1 MGHAWWQ
8 EKIAYQIYPKSFCD
22 SNGDGIGDLPGIC
35 SKLDYLKDL
44 GVDLLWVSPV
54 YPSPMVDQGYDIAD
68 YRAIA
73 PCFGTMGDLERLIQE
88 LKERDM
94 HLIMDL
100 VVNHCSSQHP
110 WFQEA
115 VRNPEG
121 KYGKYFYLKEG
132 KDGQP
137 PNNWRAEFGGSCWER
152 LPGSSLYYFHTFAK
166 EQPDLN
172 WENPEVR
179 QEICDMVNW
188 WLDKGVSGF
197 RLDAI
202 VNIKKDLRFLD
213 GPPDAPDDTCDV
225 SKMLP
230 QDAGIAPFLNQLKQ
244 VCFAPRDAFTVGE
257 VCGVRQDRLR
267 EFGGPE
273 GYFSTLFDFDHCMT
287 TYAGPFW
294 HQRKPFDFKLW
305 RDTVFQSQKNAG
317 TEVFLSNILENHDQP
332 RCASTYLLET
342 DYSFYS
348 VTALATVSLLL
359 RGIPFLYQGQE
370 IGMRNSRF
378 ARIEDFDDLSTRDQ
392 YQAAVKAG
400 LTPEQALASCNR
412 TSRDNARTPMP
423 WSGGENAGFTSGT
436 PWLPVNPDYQEI
448 NVEADAM
455 RPQSVRGYYKKLL
468 ALRKDPAWMDV
479 LIYGALQPAFQEAD
493 RLFAYYRTSE
503 TGGKRILVLCN
514 FCPEETVISFAQPFG
529 VLLDNYGSF
538 ERQNE
543 QIRLKGYQAV
553 VLRCNV

>member
-73 PCFGTMGDLERLIQE
+73 PCFGTMGDLERLIRE

-188 WLDKGVSGF
+188 
-197 RLDAI
+197 
-202 VNIKKDLRFLD
+202 
-213 GPPDAPDDTCDV
+213 
-225 SKMLP
+225 
-230 QDAGIAPFLNQLKQ
+230 
-244 VCFAPRDAFTVGE
+244 
-257 VCGVRQDRLR
+257 
-267 EFGGPE
+267 
-273 GYFSTLFDFDHCMT
+273 
-287 TYAGPFW
+287 
-294 HQRKPFDFKLW
+294 
-305 RDTVFQSQKNAG
+305 
-317 TEVFLSNILENHDQP
+317 
-332 RCASTYLLET
+332 
-342 DYSFYS
+342 
-348 VTALATVSLLL
+348 
-359 RGIPFLYQGQE
+359 
-370 IGMRNSRF
+370 
-378 ARIEDFDDLSTRDQ
+378 
-392 YQAAVKAG
+392 
-400 LTPEQALASCNR
+400 
-412 TSRDNARTPMP
+412 
-423 WSGGENAGFTSGT
+423 
-436 PWLPVNPDYQEI
+436 
-448 NVEADAM
+448 
-455 RPQSVRGYYKKLL
+455 
-468 ALRKDPAWMDV
+468 
-479 LIYGALQPAFQEAD
+479 
-493 RLFAYYRTSE
+493 
-503 TGGKRILVLCN
+503 
-514 FCPEETVISFAQPFG
+514 
-529 VLLDNYGSF
+529 
-538 ERQNE
+538 
-543 QIRLKGYQAV
+543 
-553 VLRCNV
+553 